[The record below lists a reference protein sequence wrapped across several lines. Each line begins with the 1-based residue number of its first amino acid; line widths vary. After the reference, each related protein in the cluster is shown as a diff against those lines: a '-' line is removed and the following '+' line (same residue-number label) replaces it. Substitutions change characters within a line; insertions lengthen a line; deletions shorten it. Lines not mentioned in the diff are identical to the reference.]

1 MRNVPS
7 SHYSR
12 NTAYALLCTPRQYY
26 DAGSV
31 RTDSDI
37 VPRHIPPREKPV
49 DYSEVAKPY
58 DLKEAIH
65 EFDYLDILER
75 TRQVHLKYKSKLLNM
90 SVPL

>member
-1 MRNVPS
+1 
-7 SHYSR
+7 
-12 NTAYALLCTPRQYY
+12 
-26 DAGSV
+26 
-31 RTDSDI
+31 
-37 VPRHIPPREKPV
+37 V